1 MAGGTEQQQ
10 STFNSSAYGGP
21 GWSPRTASHA
31 EELGRLWARC
41 GIENEWAPLKAVLL
55 HRPGP
60 ELAVEDFNAAQLLE
74 KPDFARSLAQH
85 DAMAAA
91 YRSAGVAVHYVDPG
105 PFSNG
110 QAATPN
116 QIFCA
121 DLFAMTP
128 EGAILARPASTVRA
142 GEERW
147 VARRLADLGVPIL
160 ATLTGHAVFEGAD
173 LLWVHRRTALIARGL
188 RTNQIAIDQI
198 GALLERLGTTLI
210 PVDLPFG
217 TMHLMGLLRIVD
229 RDLAVCWPR
238 RTPFA
243 AVETLRAA
251 GYRVAFLPEEASPS
265 QNVGFN
271 CVTLGPRKI
280 LMVANHPR
288 TQDFLA
294 GLGLDVTALEAD
306 ELAKAAG
313 AVGCLS
319 GIVARS

>member
-1 MAGGTEQQQ
+1 MSNQATTFGTA
-10 STFNSSAYGGP
+10 AYGGP

-31 EELGRLWARC
+31 EEIGSHWAAC

-74 KPDFARSLAQH
+74 QPNFARAVQQH
-85 DAMAAA
+85 DALATT
-91 YRSAGVAVHYVDPG
+91 YRTAGVTVHYVEPAVS
-105 PFSNG
+105 PAS
-110 QAATPN
+110 PN

-173 LLWVHRRTALIARGL
+173 LIWLDRRTAAIARGL
-188 RTNQIAIDQI
+188 RTNDEAIAQI
-198 GALLERLGTTLI
+198 GAILARLGTELI
-210 PVDLPFG
+210 PFDLPFG
-217 TMHLMGLLRIVD
+217 TMHLMGLIRIFD
-229 RDLAVCWPR
+229 RDLAVAWPR

-243 AVETLRAA
+243 LVRALEA
-251 GYRVAFLPEEASPS
+251 RGAKVHFLPEEASAS
-265 QNVGFN
+265 QNTAFN

-280 LMVANHPR
+280 LMVAGHPV
-288 TQDFLA
+288 TQRFFED
-294 GLGLDVTALEAD
+294 LGVTVQAQPAD

-313 AVGCLS
+313 AIGCLS
-319 GIVARS
+319 GIVARGRV

>member
-1 MAGGTEQQQ
+1 
-10 STFNSSAYGGP
+10 
-21 GWSPRTASHA
+21 AS
-31 EELGRLWARC
+31 
-41 GIENEWAPLKAVLL
+41 
-55 HRPGP
+55 
-60 ELAVEDFNAAQLLE
+60 
-74 KPDFARSLAQH
+74 
-85 DAMAAA
+85 
-91 YRSAGVAVHYVDPG
+91 
-105 PFSNG
+105 
-110 QAATPN
+110 PN

-173 LLWVHRRTALIARGL
+173 LIWVDRRTALIARGL
-188 RTNQIAIDQI
+188 RTNQAAIEQI
-198 GALLERLGTTLI
+198 GALLARMGTTLI

-217 TMHLMGLLRIVD
+217 TMHLMGLVRIFD
-229 RDLAVCWPR
+229 GDLACAWPR

-243 AVETLRAA
+243 VVETLRAA

-271 CVTLGPRKI
+271 CVTLGPKKI
-280 LMVANHPR
+280 LMVANHPQ

-294 GLGLDVTALEAD
+294 GLGLDITALEAD

-313 AVGCLS
+313 AIGCLS
-319 GIVARS
+319 GIVARL

>member
-1 MAGGTEQQQ
+1 MSNQATTFGTA
-10 STFNSSAYGGP
+10 AYGGP

-31 EELGRLWARC
+31 EEIGTHWAAC

-74 KPDFARSLAQH
+74 QPNFARAVQQH
-85 DAMAAA
+85 DALATT
-91 YRSAGVAVHYVDPG
+91 YRTAGVTVHYVEPAVS
-105 PFSNG
+105 PAS
-110 QAATPN
+110 PN

-147 VARRLADLGVPIL
+147 VARRLADLGVPLL

-173 LLWVHRRTALIARGL
+173 LIWLDRRTAAIARGL
-188 RTNQIAIDQI
+188 RTNDEAIAQI
-198 GALLERLGTTLI
+198 GAILARLGTELI
-210 PVDLPFG
+210 PFDLPFG
-217 TMHLMGLLRIVD
+217 TMHLMGLVRIFD
-229 RDLAVCWPR
+229 RDLAVAWPR

-243 AVETLRAA
+243 LVRALEA
-251 GYRVAFLPEEASPS
+251 RGTKVHFLPEEASAS
-265 QNVGFN
+265 QNTAFN

-280 LMVANHPR
+280 LMVAGHPV
-288 TQDFLA
+288 TQRFFED
-294 GLGLDVTALEAD
+294 LGVTVQAQPAD

-313 AVGCLS
+313 AIGCLS
-319 GIVARS
+319 GIVARAKDGA

>member
-1 MAGGTEQQQ
+1 MPDTQ
-10 STFNSSAYGGP
+10 STFNAAAYGGP
-21 GWSPRTASHA
+21 CWSPRTASHA
-31 EELGRLWARC
+31 EELGRHWGLC

-60 ELAVEDFNAAQLLE
+60 ELAAADFDSAQLLE
-74 KPDFARSLAQH
+74 TPDYRRALAQH
-85 DAMAAA
+85 DALAAA
-91 YRSAGVAVHYVDPG
+91 YRQAGVAVHYVDPG
-105 PFSNG
+105 PFANER
-110 QAATPN
+110 AATPN

-128 EGAILARPASTVRA
+128 EGAILGRPASTVRA

-173 LLWVHRRTALIARGL
+173 LLWVDRRCALIARGL
-188 RTNQIAIDQI
+188 RTNQAAIEQI
-198 GALLERLGTTLI
+198 SVLLGRMGTTLL

-217 TMHLMGLLRIVD
+217 AMHLMGLLRIFD
-229 RDLAVCWPR
+229 GDLAAAWPR

-251 GYRVAFLPEEASPS
+251 GYRMHFLPEEASQS
-265 QNVGFN
+265 QNVAFN
-271 CVTLGPRKI
+271 CVTLGPRRI
-280 LMVANHPR
+280 LMVAGYAE

-294 GLGLDVTALEAD
+294 GLGLTVTAIEAD

-313 AVGCLS
+313 AIGCLS
-319 GIVARS
+319 GIVARG

>member
-1 MAGGTEQQQ
+1 MPEPQN

-21 GWSPRTASHA
+21 GWSPRATSHA
-31 EELGRLWARC
+31 QELGKLWADC
-41 GIENEWAPLKAVLL
+41 GLSNEYAPLKAVLL

-60 ELAVEDFNAAQLLE
+60 ELAVEDFNSVQLLE
-74 KPDFARSLAQH
+74 KPDYARALAQH

-91 YRSAGVAVHYVDPG
+91 YRKAGVAVHYVDP
-105 PFSNG
+105 G

-173 LLWVHRRTALIARGL
+173 LIWVDRHTALIARGL

-198 GALLERLGTTLI
+198 GALLERMGTTLI

-217 TMHLMGLLRIVD
+217 TMHLMGLLRIFD

-238 RTPFA
+238 RTPFT

-271 CVTLGPRKI
+271 CVTLGPKKI
-280 LMVANHPR
+280 LMVANHAR

-294 GLGLDVTALEAD
+294 SLGLDITALEAD

-313 AVGCLS
+313 AIGCLS
-319 GIVARS
+319 GIVARG

>member
-1 MAGGTEQQQ
+1 MSRNR
-10 STFNSSAYGGP
+10 STFNAAAYGGS

-31 EELGRLWARC
+31 EELGRQWAAC
-41 GIENEWAPLKAVLL
+41 GIENEWSPLRAVLL

-60 ELAVEDFNAAQLLE
+60 ELAVEDVNGAQLL
-74 KPDFARSLAQH
+74 ARPEHARALAQH
-85 DAMAAA
+85 DALAAA
-91 YRSAGVAVHYVDPG
+91 YRAAGVTVHYVEPA
-105 PFSNG
+105 PSNS
-110 QAATPN
+110 QPPSPN

-128 EGAILARPASTVRA
+128 EGAILGRPASTVRA

-173 LLWVHRRTALIARGL
+173 LLWLDRRTALIARGL
-188 RTNQIAIDQI
+188 RTNQAAIEQV
-198 GALLERLGTTLI
+198 GALLGRMGTTLL

-217 TMHLMGLLRIVD
+217 AMHLMGLLRIFD
-229 RDLAVCWPR
+229 GDLAAAWPR

-251 GYRVAFLPEEASPS
+251 GYRVHFLPEEASQS
-265 QNVGFN
+265 QNVAFN
-271 CVTLGPRKI
+271 CVTLGPRRI
-280 LMVANHPR
+280 LMVAGYAE

-294 GLGLDVTALEAD
+294 GLGLTVTAIEAD

-313 AVGCLS
+313 AIGCLS
-319 GIVARS
+319 GIVARG

>member
-1 MAGGTEQQQ
+1 MTNQATTFGTA
-10 STFNSSAYGGP
+10 AYGGP
-21 GWSPRTASHA
+21 GWSPRSASHA
-31 EELGRLWARC
+31 EEIGSHWAAC
-41 GIENEWAPLKAVLL
+41 GLENEWAPLKAVLL

-74 KPDFARSLAQH
+74 KPNFARAVQQH
-85 DAMAAA
+85 DALATT
-91 YRSAGVAVHYVDPG
+91 YRTAGVTVHYVEPAVS
-105 PFSNG
+105 PAS
-110 QAATPN
+110 PN

-173 LLWVHRRTALIARGL
+173 LIWLDRQTAAVAGGL
-188 RTNQIAIDQI
+188 RTNDEAIAQI
-198 GALLERLGTTLI
+198 GAVLARLGTTLL
-210 PVDLPFG
+210 PLDMPFG
-217 TMHLMGLLRIVD
+217 TMHLMGLIRIFD
-229 RDLAVCWPR
+229 RDLAVAWPR

-243 AVETLRAA
+243 LVRALEA
-251 GYRVAFLPEEASPS
+251 CGFKVHFLPEEASVS
-265 QNVGFN
+265 QNTAFN

-280 LMVANHPR
+280 LMVAGHPV
-288 TQDFLA
+288 TQRFFED
-294 GLGLDVTALEAD
+294 LGVTVQAQPAD

-313 AVGCLS
+313 AIGCLS
-319 GIVARS
+319 GIVARERA